1 MAKEETER
9 TSSNNSCGTASVI
22 LGILSILFT
31 MNNGLILGIIG
42 LIFGFQQK
50 KKGKNKWSKAGIIL
64 NIIGIVLNILILL
77 AIIYI
82 AKFRPDLLAQFKAQL
97 ANVQ

>member
-9 TSSNNSCGTASVI
+9 QTSNNNCGIVSVI
-22 LGILSILFT
+22 LGILSIIFAL
-31 MNNGLILGIIG
+31 NNGIILGIIG

-64 NIIGIVLNILILL
+64 NIIGIILSILILL

-82 AKFRPDLLAQFKAQL
+82 AKYRPDILAQFKAQL